1 MSETTKSYLLKKE
14 AESCPL
20 KICIKKIHRM
30 SYCSSKAIFWILVL
44 FGIVT
49 SNTSLTYYSIALLLP
64 SKNQLIV
71 LRCVLS
77 GTYILFPILSYLGE
91 RFNRYRMMMSGIIVT
106 IISYLFYIILLIME
120 GAIGDTRAK
129 DFLTYA
135 RIVLVAPALCG
146 TGLYVTNIPQFGA
159 SQLQFASSEH
169 LAAFARWGTWTY
181 FISQL
186 VSDIIVSVLM
196 KYQYQPQIEQLCI
209 VNGICLIM
217 LIFCVTIIF
226 RLRHSL
232 IIDPPPEIDGLKLI
246 WRVMKYSWKHKN
258 PVRRS
263 AFTYSEGPPTRL
275 DLAKERYGG
284 PFTTKQV
291 EEVKSF
297 WHLIQIPICH
307 FLFTGFYP
315 YIVLGY
321 QYTHCRNLI
330 DLSKEK
336 FFDILINY
344 KVLTEAVAAIGLLF
358 CLLFIVSFCPKL
370 IPSILQRI
378 WIGLFFLLLSSL
390 SVMVISFN
398 VTDNLPPVEQ
408 SGSSSFNTCDKLWP
422 YYLFIVPEFL
432 SGLGVLFNLT
442 AQLEFILAQAP
453 HSMQSIFV
461 GALYME
467 YIFPYLYITIGITTS
482 AGRSWYFYV
491 VLSCIQLIITVV
503 FTIIKR
509 RYKYRQCNNDSDINI
524 RENIEE
530 VYERDLDARD
540 LAMKGS
546 YQSMSESIHGIT

>member
-1 MSETTKSYLLKKE
+1 MKE
-14 AESCPL
+14 AHCCPL
-20 KICIKKIHRM
+20 KRYRKKIRRM
-30 SYCSSKAIFWILVL
+30 SYCSSKAVFWILVQY
-44 FGIVT
+44 GIVT
-49 SNTSLTYYSIALLLP
+49 SSTNFMHYSITLLLP
-64 SKNQLIV
+64 SENQRIV

-77 GTYILFPILSYLGE
+77 GTYILFPILAYLGE

-106 IISYLFYIILLIME
+106 IISYLFYIIILIME
-120 GAIGDTRAK
+120 ASIGDNRGK
-129 DFLTYA
+129 NFLTYT
-135 RIVLVAPALCG
+135 RIVLIAPSVCG
-146 TGLYVTNIPQFGA
+146 TGLYITNIPQFGA

-169 LAAFARWGTWTY
+169 LAAFTRWVIWTY
-181 FISQL
+181 LTSQL
-186 VSDIIVSVLM
+186 VSDVIDSVLL
-196 KYQYQPQIEQLCI
+196 KYQYQSQIEQLCI
-209 VNGICLIM
+209 VNGLCFSM
-217 LIFCVTIIF
+217 LLLSSIIIR
-226 RLRHSL
+226 RLRHSF

-307 FLFTGFYP
+307 FFFTSLYP
-315 YIVLGY
+315 YDILAY
-321 QYTHCRNLI
+321 QYTHCQN
-330 DLSKEK
+330 SAEMNQFS
-336 FFDILINY
+336 FFEIVLLVNN
-344 KVLTEAVAAIGLLF
+344 KVLAEAVAVIGLLS
-358 CLLFIVSFCPKL
+358 CILFTVSFCQKL

-398 VTDNLPPVEQ
+398 VTGICNLLSVEQ
-408 SGSSSFNTCDKLWP
+408 SGSSSNTRDTFWP
-422 YYLFIVPEFL
+422 YYMFIVPEFL
-432 SGLGVLFNLT
+432 SGLGIIFNLT

-453 HSMQSIFV
+453 HSMQSIFI

-467 YIFPYLYITIGITTS
+467 NVFPYLCNAVGTATL
-482 AGRSWYFYV
+482 AGRYWYFYV

-503 FTIIKR
+503 FMIIKR
-509 RYKYRQCNNDSDINI
+509 RYKYRQCNNYSDINI
-524 RENIEE
+524 RRNIEE

-540 LAMKGS
+540 LAAMKGS
-546 YQSMSESIHGIT
+546 YQSMSLSIHGITNTSLQL

>member
-1 MSETTKSYLLKKE
+1 ME
-14 AESCPL
+14 AHCCPL
-20 KICIKKIHRM
+20 KRCIKKIQRTSH
-30 SYCSSKAIFWILVL
+30 CSSKAVFWILVL
-44 FGIVT
+44 HGIT
-49 SNTSLTYYSIALLLP
+49 TISTTFMNYSTTLLLI
-64 SKNQLIV
+64 SKSELIM
-71 LRCVLS
+71 LECVLS
-77 GTYILFPILSYLGE
+77 GIYVLFPILAYLGE
-91 RFNRYRMMMSGIIVT
+91 RFYRYRMMISGIIVT
-106 IISYLFYIILLIME
+106 MISYFFYIILLIVE
-120 GAIGDTRAK
+120 AAIGDNKGEEFFVYAK
-129 DFLTYA
+129 
-135 RIVLVAPALCG
+135 IMLVATAVCG
-146 TGLYVTNIPQFGA
+146 KGLYATNIPQFGA

-169 LAAFARWGTWTY
+169 LAAFIRWATWT
-181 FISQL
+181 FLTSQL
-186 VSDIIVSVLM
+186 ASDIIVSVLM
-196 KYQYQPQIEQLCI
+196 KYQYIPQIEQLCI

-217 LIFCVTIIF
+217 LIFCVTIIC

-307 FLFTGFYP
+307 FLNTGYFSYV
-315 YIVLGY
+315 VLAY
-321 QYTHCRNLI
+321 QYTQCQNSTEMSFPEI
-330 DLSKEK
+330 
-336 FFDILINY
+336 ILLVNN
-344 KVLTEAVAAIGLLF
+344 KVLALAVAAIGLLF
-358 CLLFIVSFCPKL
+358 CLLIVVSFCPKL

-422 YYLFIVPEFL
+422 YYVFIVPEFL
-432 SGLGVLFNLT
+432 TGLGLLFNLT

-453 HSMQSIFV
+453 HSMQSIFI
-461 GALYME
+461 GALYMQ
-467 YIFPYLYITIGITTS
+467 YFFPFLYITIGITTL
-482 AGRSWYFYV
+482 AGRYWYFYV
-491 VLSCIQLIITVV
+491 VLSCLQLIIIVV

-546 YQSMSESIHGIT
+546 YQSMSVSIHGIPY